1 MTTDDKTD
9 RRQPAIRNLPTQS
22 LVIAVIPAWNE
33 EGNIGRVVADIPRDL
48 CPVVIVADNAST
60 DRTAEVAREGGAV
73 VVSQPRRGYG
83 YACAAGVAEAY
94 RQGADVIVFLD
105 GDYSDYPE
113 EMLRIVTPILRGE
126 ADLVIGS
133 RLKGGH
139 MEPGALPAHA
149 IFGDR
154 LIALI
159 MRLRFGVRITDLG
172 PFHAIRAD
180 LLRQLRM
187 REMTYGWTVEMIVKA
202 ARRKCRIV
210 EVPVSYRKRLS
221 GESKVSGNMKAS
233 VKAGWRII
241 TVTLR
246 HAL

>member
-1 MTTDDKTD
+1 MY
-9 RRQPAIRNLPTQS
+9 QS
-22 LVIAVIPAWNE
+22 RIQSMKSKVVAVIPAWNE

-48 CPVVIVADNAST
+48 CSTVIVADNAST
-60 DRTAEVAREGGAV
+60 DSTAEVARAAGAV
-73 VVSQPRRGYG
+73 VVHQPRRGYG

-94 RQGADVIVFLD
+94 KYGAEVIVFLD

-113 EMLRIVTPILRGE
+113 EMPSIVQPILRGE

-133 RLKGGH
+133 RLSGGK
-139 MEPGALPAHA
+139 MERGALPAHA
-149 IFGDR
+149 IFGDQ

-180 LLRQLRM
+180 VLRQLRM

-221 GESKVSGNMKAS
+221 GESKVSGNLRAS
-233 VKAGWRII
+233 LKAGWRII

>member
-1 MTTDDKTD
+1 MY
-9 RRQPAIRNLPTQS
+9 QS
-22 LVIAVIPAWNE
+22 KIQSVKSKIVAVIPAWNE

-48 CPVVIVADNAST
+48 CSTVILADNAST
-60 DRTAEVAREGGAV
+60 DRTAEVARAAGAIV
-73 VVSQPRRGYG
+73 VHQPRRGYG

-94 RQGADVIVFLD
+94 KRGAEVIVFLD

-113 EMLRIVTPILRGE
+113 EMPSIVQPILRGE

-133 RLKGGH
+133 RLSGGK
-139 MEPGALPAHA
+139 MERGALPAHA
-149 IFGDR
+149 VFGDR

-159 MRLRFGVRITDLG
+159 MRLRFGVHITDLG

-180 LLRQLRM
+180 VLRRLHM

-221 GESKVSGNMKAS
+221 GESKVSGNLKAS
-233 VKAGWRII
+233 LKAGWRII

>member
-1 MTTDDKTD
+1 M
-9 RRQPAIRNLPTQS
+9 QQS
-22 LVIAVIPAWNE
+22 KIGVPSGPPESKIVAVIPAWNE
-33 EGNIGRVVADIPRDL
+33 EGNIGRVVGDIPSDF
-48 CPVVIVADNAST
+48 CPTVIVVDNAST
-60 DRTAEVAREGGAV
+60 DHTAEVARSAGAV
-73 VVSQPRRGYG
+73 VVHQPRRGYG

-94 RQGADVIVFLD
+94 KRGAEVIVFLD

-113 EMLRIVTPILRGE
+113 EMPTIVSPIIRGE

-133 RLKGGH
+133 RLSGGK
-139 MEPGALPAHA
+139 MERGALPAHA

-154 LIALI
+154 LIALL

-180 LLRQLRM
+180 VLRQLHM

-202 ARRKCRIV
+202 ARRKYRIV

-221 GESKVSGNMKAS
+221 GESKVSGNLRAS
-233 VKAGWRII
+233 LKAGWRII
-241 TVTLR
+241 AVTLR

>member
-1 MTTDDKTD
+1 MTSKD
-9 RRQPAIRNLPTQS
+9 AMTQN
-22 LVIAVIPAWNE
+22 VRVVAVIPAWNE

-48 CPVVIVADNAST
+48 CPTVIVADNAST
-60 DRTAEVAREGGAV
+60 DRTAQVARAAGAV
-73 VVSQPRRGYG
+73 VVHQPRRGYG

-94 RQGADVIVFLD
+94 RLGAQVIVFLD

-113 EMLRIVTPILRGE
+113 EMTTVVSPILVGK

-133 RLKGGH
+133 RLSGGK
-139 MEPGALPAHA
+139 MERGALPAHA
-149 IFGDR
+149 VFGDR
-154 LIALI
+154 LIALL

-180 LLRQLRM
+180 LLRQLHM

-202 ARRKCRIV
+202 AKRRRPIV

-221 GESKVSGNMKAS
+221 GESKVSGNLRAS
-233 VKAGWRII
+233 MKAGWRII

>member
-1 MTTDDKTD
+1 MKVSLTQNSKLKT
-9 RRQPAIRNLPTQS
+9 QNCH
-22 LVIAVIPAWNE
+22 VVAVIPAWNE

-48 CPVVIVADNAST
+48 CPTVIVADNSST
-60 DRTAEVAREGGAV
+60 DRTVEVARAAGAIV
-73 VVSQPRRGYG
+73 AHQPRRGYG

-94 RQGADVIVFLD
+94 RRGADVIVFLD

-113 EMLRIVTPILRGE
+113 EMPSIVTPIIEGK
-126 ADLVIGS
+126 ADMVIGS
-133 RLKGGH
+133 RLSGGK
-139 MEPGALPAHA
+139 MERGALPAHA
-149 IFGDR
+149 IFGDK
-154 LIALI
+154 LIALL
-159 MRLRFGVRITDLG
+159 MRLRFGVHITDLG

-180 LLRQLRM
+180 VLRQLRM

-210 EVPVSYRKRLS
+210 EAPVSYRKRLS
-221 GESKVSGNMKAS
+221 GESKVSGNLGAS
-233 VKAGWRII
+233 LKAGWRII

>member
-1 MTTDDKTD
+1 MY
-9 RRQPAIRNLPTQS
+9 QSQTQS
-22 LVIAVIPAWNE
+22 VKSKIVAVIPAWNE

-48 CPVVIVADNAST
+48 CSTVIVADNAST
-60 DRTAEVAREGGAV
+60 DRTAEVARAAGAIV
-73 VVSQPRRGYG
+73 VHQPRRGYG

-94 RQGADVIVFLD
+94 KRGAELIVFLD

-113 EMLRIVTPILRGE
+113 EMPSIVQPILRGE

-133 RLKGGH
+133 RLSGGK
-139 MEPGALPAHA
+139 MEKGALPAHA
-149 IFGDR
+149 VFGDR

-180 LLRQLRM
+180 VLRQLHM

-221 GESKVSGNMKAS
+221 GESKVSGNLKAS
-233 VKAGWRII
+233 LKAGWRII